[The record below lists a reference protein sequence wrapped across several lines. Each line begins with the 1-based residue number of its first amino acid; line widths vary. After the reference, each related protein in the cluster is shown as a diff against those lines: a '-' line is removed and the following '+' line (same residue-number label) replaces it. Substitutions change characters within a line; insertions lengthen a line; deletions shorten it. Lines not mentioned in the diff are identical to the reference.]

1 MLEISCNDTDYVLQG
16 QYLIF
21 LLSAYLL
28 LLLEQTK
35 IFISL
40 PDRLSNLQKL
50 HLMNYV
56 SQTREISRFQIQI
69 IFQ

>member
-1 MLEISCNDTDYVLQG
+1 MLGIGCNDTDYVLQG
-16 QYLIF
+16 QYFIF
-21 LLSAYLL
+21 LFSAYLL

-56 SQTREISRFQIQI
+56 SQNREKSRFQIQASV
-69 IFQ
+69 Q